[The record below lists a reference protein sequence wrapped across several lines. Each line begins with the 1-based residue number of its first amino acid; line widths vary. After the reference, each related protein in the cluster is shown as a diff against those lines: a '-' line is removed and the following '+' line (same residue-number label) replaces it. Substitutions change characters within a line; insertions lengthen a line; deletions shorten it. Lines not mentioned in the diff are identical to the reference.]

1 MRAVTR
7 LLTSAFV
14 LLPLAGAAPAAADDE
29 GGAGGTSSAYIND
42 EGNPTAESRSREA
55 SPSRPARS
63 GSSSNCTWRV
73 INRNDNE
80 FAMYDADGS
89 RLQSETG
96 RWLERWCDGEQRLVN
111 DSYAAPERARRANP
125 ANLAQEARQ
134 SVAIPTPPLATSPQ
148 ADRSLYTQVRTW
160 LWIDPQWWQGY
171 EATAEAGGVWTR
183 VSARPVRAVWSMGD
197 GGQTSCDGPGVSWR
211 RGMPEDATYCS
222 YVYKNSSA
230 AQPSGTY
237 TMTVTV
243 EFEVSWTSN
252 AGAGGSLPRV
262 TRSASRQ
269 VQVGEIQAVETQ

>member
-1 MRAVTR
+1 M
-7 LLTSAFV
+7 LIPGS
-14 LLPLAGAAPAAADDE
+14 PAAAE
-29 GGAGGTSSAYIND
+29 SRSGGAYIND

-55 SPSRPARS
+55 SPGRPARS

-73 INRNDNE
+73 VNRNDND
-80 FAMYDADGS
+80 FWIYDADGS

-125 ANLAQEARQ
+125 RVLAQEARE
-134 SVAIPTPPLATSPQ
+134 SVAIPAPPLATSPQ
-148 ADRSLYTQVRTW
+148 ADRSLYTGVRTW
-160 LWIDPQWWQGY
+160 LWIDPQWWRGY
-171 EATAEAGGVWTR
+171 EATAEAGGVSTT

-197 GGQTSCDGPGVSWR
+197 GGQTSCAGPGVAWR
-211 RGMPEDATYCS
+211 RGMADDATYCS
-222 YVYKNSSA
+222 YVYNNSSA
-230 AQPSGTY
+230 GQPGGTY

-252 AGAGGSLPRV
+252 AGAGGSLARV

-269 VQVGEIQAVETQ
+269 VRVGEIQAVETQ